1 MLNRV
6 SRTTGS
12 TQLGFLT
19 MSSNVAFGEKN
30 TPTIRPIGLIAGC
43 DCASGAGMDAVAIE
57 VPPPRSALAGACYRR
72 STPPYAQTPEKIS
85 DSAAA
90 RSRRLFGVRWLA
102 TAFITA
108 TSPRR
113 SGTPA
118 RCQRYGVRGSRV
130 RESAHLRG
138 WQFRHSSEQLPRI

>member
-90 RSRRLFGVRWLA
+90 RSRRLFGVRGARFAGTRISPPSRLA
-102 TAFITA
+102 IPAQQRA
-108 TSPRR
+108 
-113 SGTPA
+113 TPA
-118 RCQRYGVRGSRV
+118 YT
-130 RESAHLRG
+130 H
-138 WQFRHSSEQLPRI
+138 